1 MTTKKYHYIKIKLRL
16 TKKQMILY
24 VGDSCLDFDEF
35 CFTCISWKE
44 WNKNKSLTVAVDR
57 ARLLDA
63 LTAGEL

>member
-1 MTTKKYHYIKIKLRL
+1 MITKKYHYIKIKLRL

-24 VGDSCLDFDEF
+24 AGDNCLDFDKK
-35 CFTCISWKE
+35 CFTCTSWKE
-44 WNKNKSLTVAVDR
+44 WNKNKSLTVAIDR